1 MKKLIALLL
10 TIVLLTFS
18 LASCGNETDKDA
30 VKVVDIPLTE
40 EEYAFCVAPG
50 NTELLE
56 TVNAFL
62 KQSKENGVFDT
73 SVNNYFGDGTPVGY
87 EMGTVGDR
95 SKQLVVATNTP
106 FEPFE
111 YTEGNKYYGIDIEF
125 MAALAADMG
134 KELVI
139 LEMSFDAIFSSV
151 EAGYADIGAAGI
163 TYDES
168 RTSVTFTDTYYKASQ
183 MLIVKADDT
192 TFDNC
197 KTAEDVFA
205 ILSAMG
211 ADKKVGAQNGT
222 TGQLFMEGNEDFGY
236 EGFALTVVG
245 HVSGAQAVQDMINGN
260 IDFVILDEGPA
271 KSIVKAINE

>member
-18 LASCGNETDKDA
+18 LTGCGNETDKDA

-73 SVNNYFGDGTPVGY
+73 IVNNYFGDGTPVGY

-245 HVSGAQAVQDMINGN
+245 HVSGA
-260 IDFVILDEGPA
+260 
-271 KSIVKAINE
+271 

>member
-73 SVNNYFGDGTPVGY
+73 IVNNYFGDGTPVGY

-106 FEPFE
+106 FEPYETLFLSHL
-111 YTEGNKYYGIDIEF
+111 YQH
-125 MAALAADMG
+125 AAPQVPQCGRPPD
-134 KELVI
+134 
-139 LEMSFDAIFSSV
+139 SFRWFP
-151 EAGYADIGAAGI
+151 
-163 TYDES
+163 
-168 RTSVTFTDTYYKASQ
+168 RQ
-183 MLIVKADDT
+183 R
-192 TFDNC
+192 
-197 KTAEDVFA
+197 
-205 ILSAMG
+205 
-211 ADKKVGAQNGT
+211 
-222 TGQLFMEGNEDFGY
+222 
-236 EGFALTVVG
+236 
-245 HVSGAQAVQDMINGN
+245 
-260 IDFVILDEGPA
+260 P
-271 KSIVKAINE
+271 